1 LDLALFVLQV
11 ALAAV
16 FVAAASAKS
25 LRPDRT
31 REALTGF
38 GVPDRLAPLLVP
50 ALPLAELAVGVML
63 VPFVQPRAGAI
74 ASLVLLAAFTTAI
87 AHNLA
92 RGRAMDCN
100 CFGALRARPIGPL
113 TLVRNAALMAAAGC
127 IAWLGPGA
135 VSLGVTA
142 WLRSLPAIDLVLLAS
157 VGLILTVMLAGGA
170 YIVHILHGHARRL
183 DALREIEGRLVN
195 VPPARGLPVG
205 AFAPSFTLPLAGG
218 GETSL
223 ESLLAPRK
231 PLILFFVHP
240 DCGPCAMLLPRVVA
254 WRATHEQRLGI
265 ALLTTTSDRGTRPPE
280 YEVLDT
286 IVEENRSVS
295 KGYQVSSMPSAV
307 LIRPDGTIGSPIA
320 IGEAAIGNLI
330 EWATHR

>member
-1 LDLALFVLQV
+1 MHAALFVLEL

-16 FVAAASAKS
+16 FIAAAIAKS

-38 GVPDRLAPLLVP
+38 GVPDRIAALLVP
-50 ALPLAELAVGVML
+50 ALPLAELVVGVML
-63 VPFVQPRAGAI
+63 LPFIQPRCGAI
-74 ASLVLLAAFTTAI
+74 ASLALLAAFTTAI
-87 AHNLA
+87 AYNLA
-92 RGRAMDCN
+92 RGRAIDCH
-100 CFGALRARPIGPL
+100 CFGALRPRPIGPL
-113 TLVRNAALMAAAGC
+113 TLVRNAALMVAAAC

-135 VSLGVTA
+135 VSLEITA
-142 WLRSLPAIDLVLLAS
+142 WLHSLPAIDLVLLIG
-157 VGLILTVMLAGGA
+157 VGIILTVTLAGGA

-205 AFAPSFTLPLAGG
+205 AFSPGFTLPRAGG
-218 GETSL
+218 GESSL
-223 ESLLAPRK
+223 DSLLAPGK

-254 WRATHEQRLGI
+254 WRAAHDPRLAI
-265 ALLTTTSDRGTRPPE
+265 ALLTTTSDKGTRPAE

-286 IVEENRSVS
+286 IIEQNRSVS

-330 EWATHR
+330 EWATSR